1 MVEIFYRSENV
12 NEIVK
17 RIAFGVSKCSLTTE
31 NNVKS
36 CRIAVAINGIVEN
49 KSAALLPTIA
59 ECERT
64 PRRRYFQRETLF
76 RFYWGG
82 VDESIN
88 Y

>member
-36 CRIAVAINGIVEN
+36 CHVAVAINAIAES

-59 ECERT
+59 ECET
-64 PRRRYFQRETLF
+64 DAYFQRETLF

-82 VDESIN
+82 VNESIN